1 MGAVLLELSLAT
13 AAIYFACEYFTNGV
27 EWLGRRLNLSQTAT
41 GTLLAAFGTALP
53 ESVVTL
59 IATAFGSSSAHR
71 DIGVGSAMGGPLT
84 LSTLGYG
91 VIGLLAVRSGGAR
104 DGLARSC
111 SLGWLKRDQIWFL
124 SLFVVGAVLGVLDL
138 AWKFSFGFIFL
149 LAYALYVW
157 RELNGSEGH
166 AGAGELEPLAI
177 RPRDREPGLVW
188 IGLQLG
194 LSLVVIFF
202 ASRAFVQEL
211 EAIGSHLGLSSQVT
225 ALLLSPIATEMP
237 EMMNS
242 IVWVRQGKVNL
253 ALANVS
259 GAMMIQATI
268 PAAFGMFFTPW
279 LFEAPIMIAA
289 AITILATAA
298 ALAVSDGRHSPAWT
312 RFSAAGDQNATGA
325 VGPEMERSA
334 GQSRGLEIQRR
345 ELVGAIGDLQKPA
358 RRVVVEDRPC
368 QREIMQVDA
377 AAGAEILEQ
386 VALVGGR
393 ADARSKQGGIVQDEF
408 AAVLKVDPRP

>member
-71 DIGVGSAMGGPLT
+71 DIGVGAAMGGPLA

-91 VIGLLAVRSGGAR
+91 MIGLLAMRSDASGAKY
-104 DGLARSC
+104 GFERSC

-124 SLFVVGAVLGVLDL
+124 SLFVAGAMLGAFDL

-166 AGAGELEPLAI
+166 CGAGELERLAF
-177 RPRDREPGLVW
+177 RPSDPSPRLVW

-211 EAIGSHLGLSSQVT
+211 DAIGSHFGLSSQVT

-279 LFEAPIMIAA
+279 LFEAPIMVAA

-298 ALAVSDGRHSPAWT
+298 ALAVSD
-312 RFSAAGDQNATGA
+312 
-325 VGPEMERSA
+325 
-334 GQSRGLEIQRR
+334 
-345 ELVGAIGDLQKPA
+345 
-358 RRVVVEDRPC
+358 
-368 QREIMQVDA
+368 
-377 AAGAEILEQ
+377 
-386 VALVGGR
+386 ALKT
-393 ADARSKQGGIVQDEF
+393 A
-408 AAVLKVDPRP
+408 

>member
-71 DIGVGSAMGGPLT
+71 DIGVGAAMGGPLA

-91 VIGLLAVRSGGAR
+91 MIGLLAVRADALGTK
-104 DGLARSC
+104 DGFARSC
-111 SLGWLKRDQIWFL
+111 SLGWLKRDQLWFL
-124 SLFVVGAVLGVLDL
+124 SFFVAGAVLGAVDL

-149 LAYALYVW
+149 LAYALYVR
-157 RELNGSEGH
+157 RELNALDGH
-166 AGAGELEPLAI
+166 SGAGGLEPLAI
-177 RPRDREPGLVW
+177 RPGESEPRLVW
-188 IGLQLG
+188 IALQLG
-194 LSLVVIFF
+194 LSLAVIFF

-211 EAIGSHLGLSSQVT
+211 DAIGSHLGLSSQFT

-253 ALANVS
+253 ALANIS

-279 LFEAPIMIAA
+279 LFEPPIMIAA

-298 ALAVSDGRHSPAWT
+298 ALAVSDA
-312 RFSAAGDQNATGA
+312 
-325 VGPEMERSA
+325 
-334 GQSRGLEIQRR
+334 
-345 ELVGAIGDLQKPA
+345 
-358 RRVVVEDRPC
+358 
-368 QREIMQVDA
+368 REIA
-377 AAGAEILEQ
+377 
-386 VALVGGR
+386 
-393 ADARSKQGGIVQDEF
+393 
-408 AAVLKVDPRP
+408 